1 MIRIQGKRVLT
12 VLAFVMAICVSF
24 QLGLIWST
32 RSSFSDIVREQLDV
46 ESHMQRLQLRELTM
60 NHTTTSTSQANY
72 KSFLITR
79 RSCMQHYD
87 LLMIISSAPGNFERR
102 NKNKY

>member
-32 RSSFSDIVREQLDV
+32 RSSFSDIVREQLPYLPV
-46 ESHMQRLQLRELTM
+46 Y
-60 NHTTTSTSQANY
+60 N
-72 KSFLITR
+72 TR
-79 RSCMQHYD
+79 PC
-87 LLMIISSAPGNFERR
+87 IIRTPIFDQIFHKQKFSEQKKKR
-102 NKNKY
+102 